1 MKSLFVAIVAV
12 SVITGCGTMKTA
24 GVEKNEVVQV
34 GSGRDPTR
42 CDEIPRIYSGVAYD
56 LCEMNRTANIDAAGI
71 DGKVPTSEA
80 IEFALNVVADTL
92 VLPWTFYRQ
101 VTDGNI
107 KVK

>member
-1 MKSLFVAIVAV
+1 
-12 SVITGCGTMKTA
+12 
-24 GVEKNEVVQV
+24 
-34 GSGRDPTR
+34 
-42 CDEIPRIYSGVAYD
+42 
-56 LCEMNRTANIDAAGI
+56 MNRTANIDAAGI